1 MEVRQQGVHHEELRS
16 RDEEQARLER
26 TRGDPPAMFA
36 SGGLERPHA
45 RRPDRDD
52 PSPFRFRPADGFGRF
67 RGNDAALR
75 VHPVVFDPFGLHR
88 LESADPDVKR
98 HGGDGDATG
107 PERFEEP
114 GTQVEPC
121 GRRCNGARLPGVN
134 GLVLLGV
141 PVVGDAPFTVDVRGK
156 RRRPDPRQSLLER
169 SPRKGDPVVPRS
181 PFARHDARE
190 ALAEFERLS
199 RFRPASRFRE
209 AVPGVGAFRL
219 PDEEELRAPPLRV
232 APEEAGGNDAGV
244 VHHQEVSRQE
254 ERREVRDTPVPDLA
268 AGPVERHEPR
278 GAARRR
284 ALGDRFRGEVE
295 VEVGDVHGWDCG
307 RFAVRGPFRDALTPG
322 ALACTVPPVRTMGE
336 ANGTYR
342 KLRLMD
348 PAGMSRVIARMAREV
363 VEAAGGVEGFAL
375 VGIRTRGVPLARRLA
390 LEIEKTEGARIPV
403 GLLDITLYRDDLTTV
418 ASSPVLKRTD
428 ISFPVETKTIVL
440 CDDVLYTGRTV
451 RAAIDAILDF
461 GRPRRIVLAVLVDRG
476 RRELPIEAQLV
487 GKKIATSATEV
498 VSVTFKE
505 TDGEDDVWLLDRHA
519 AKAAS
524 RTTGAPKVARKAPK
538 KPAPVKKVAVRKA
551 PDKKA
556 ARPVAGKAAPKGSG
570 RGKR

>member
-1 MEVRQQGVHHEELRS
+1 MRAQN
-16 RDEEQARLER
+16 
-26 TRGDPPAMFA
+26 
-36 SGGLERPHA
+36 GGYQP
-45 RRPDRDD
+45 
-52 PSPFRFRPADGFGRF
+52 
-67 RGNDAALR
+67 
-75 VHPVVFDPFGLHR
+75 
-88 LESADPDVKR
+88 
-98 HGGDGDATG
+98 
-107 PERFEEP
+107 
-114 GTQVEPC
+114 
-121 GRRCNGARLPGVN
+121 
-134 GLVLLGV
+134 
-141 PVVGDAPFTVDVRGK
+141 
-156 RRRPDPRQSLLER
+156 
-169 SPRKGDPVVPRS
+169 
-181 PFARHDARE
+181 
-190 ALAEFERLS
+190 
-199 RFRPASRFRE
+199 
-209 AVPGVGAFRL
+209 
-219 PDEEELRAPPLRV
+219 
-232 APEEAGGNDAGV
+232 
-244 VHHQEVSRQE
+244 
-254 ERREVRDTPVPDLA
+254 
-268 AGPVERHEPR
+268 
-278 GAARRR
+278 
-284 ALGDRFRGEVE
+284 
-295 VEVGDVHGWDCG
+295 
-307 RFAVRGPFRDALTPG
+307 ALTPG
-322 ALACTVPPVRTMGE
+322 ALACSVPPVLTMGE

-390 LEIEKTEGARIPV
+390 LEIEKTEGVRIPV